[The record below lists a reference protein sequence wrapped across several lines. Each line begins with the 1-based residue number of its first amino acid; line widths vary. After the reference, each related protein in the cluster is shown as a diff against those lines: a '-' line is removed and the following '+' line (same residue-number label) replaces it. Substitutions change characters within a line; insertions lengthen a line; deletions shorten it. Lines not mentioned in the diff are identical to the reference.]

1 MFCVRPVEGKLR
13 WLCLFI
19 GLGSL
24 LYLRIHGD
32 PERLRIH
39 DTMGFDY
46 YVRAIAFY
54 SQSVM

>member
-1 MFCVRPVEGKLR
+1 MFCVRPAEGKLR

-24 LYLRIHGD
+24 LRIHGN
-32 PERLRIH
+32 PKRLRIH
-39 DTMGFDY
+39 DTMGLDY